1 MGFNNKKE
9 GVYINMNPKFDI
21 LIVSLFRIMYQSNYD
36 ALIEL
41 LWEEEKN

>member
-1 MGFNNKKE
+1 
-9 GVYINMNPKFDI
+9 MNPKFDI

-41 LWEEEKN
+41 LWEEEKIKYRRILFNI